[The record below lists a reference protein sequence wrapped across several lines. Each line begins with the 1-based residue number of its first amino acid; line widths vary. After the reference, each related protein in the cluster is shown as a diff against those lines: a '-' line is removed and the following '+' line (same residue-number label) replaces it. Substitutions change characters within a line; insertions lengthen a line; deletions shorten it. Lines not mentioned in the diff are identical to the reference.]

1 MSPDMH
7 AHSLAYAEEVV
18 GICRGSRWHM
28 PWKSMAYAVEVVGIC
43 RTLK

>member
-7 AHSLAYAEEVV
+7 AHSLAYAVEVV

-28 PWKSMAYAVEVVGIC
+28 PYIKMKVQKKPSHSPS
-43 RTLK
+43 